1 MSDEKDEGGIIDFLA
16 KVVFTMVLVY
26 VVSYFSGYHEMVMG
40 FLRNTFHPAIKVAKD
55 TTRAVDIELKRRGI
69 HVSNNGVQYIAPT
82 KTETESNSKNNN
94 AEQTNNQ

>member
-1 MSDEKDEGGIIDFLA
+1 MSDEKKDEGGIIDFLA

-69 HVSNNGVQYIAPT
+69 HVSNNGVQYIDPAKKDNNSNKAE
-82 KTETESNSKNNN
+82 KTETG
-94 AEQTNNQ
+94 NNQ